1 MPKCQKFKC
10 DILSN
15 FQTMCR
21 GRLDWLYGLH
31 WLLFSVLGLKVVF
44 GFFSGGFVGNQS
56 TWGWEV
62 HQVNPIEKGQ
72 NTLTDKPSWPS
83 FLQVYRALM
92 DAVVLDWTIS
102 LADKDRMK
110 TCAVTYLSKDQQ
122 QTSAS
127 PTTIQPFL
135 PQTRT
140 FLLENLTPN
149 QVSQHWK
156 NEWFHASHC
165 LKITKKFAFEFWHF
179 PPIFVLLKLTCL
191 VTLFDRK
198 LQVFKNSPKW
208 TIFGMFN

>member
-1 MPKCQKFKC
+1 MPKWQNFKC

-31 WLLFSVLGLKVVF
+31 WLVFSLLGLKVVF

-127 PTTIQPFL
+127 PTTIQPFM

-156 NEWFHASHC
+156 NEWVHASHC
-165 LKITKKFAFEFWHF
+165 LKITKKFAFEFLNF
-179 PPIFVLLKLTCL
+179 GIFHQFL
-191 VTLFDRK
+191 
-198 LQVFKNSPKW
+198 SY
-208 TIFGMFN
+208 